1 MTHYGALTQLHT
13 LAHHLLLTWLCTC
26 ALALQHNNGRDAD
39 FAVADQGLAIDDLV
53 QVYCT
58 TAEPTDLDVM
68 ATRIAQAACF
78 EVLMQE
84 DTDEVRCASYS
95 CTRKLQILI
104 EHLAPLVYIAQRCNI
119 H

>member
-1 MTHYGALTQLHT
+1 
-13 LAHHLLLTWLCTC
+13 LLLTWLCTC

-53 QVYCT
+53 QVCCT

-84 DTDEVRCASYS
+84 DIDEVYCALLVIPDFGKCSS
-95 CTRKLQILI
+95 CLKMLGRWDS
-104 EHLAPLVYIAQRCNI
+104 
-119 H
+119 